1 MSFPNYEAN
10 GCRYGHNNW
19 INADHLALIAIMYF
33 ISYVREVGAERI
45 ERFQIPHVYITA
57 KSSGTRNAA
66 DCKCLKGPAGREE
79 EVAGAAGD

>member
-1 MSFPNYEAN
+1 
-10 GCRYGHNNW
+10 
-19 INADHLALIAIMYF
+19 MYF

-79 EVAGAAGD
+79 EVAGAAGDWLCAQVVDVWIGVLQQERANCS